1 MLILNKVYNKTIDWT
16 VHLLESDKYSEQ
28 RETFKR
34 VNNVKCGGTDLS
46 EPITF
51 HRAAIMSINKKSK
64 ASNHEEIEH

>member
-1 MLILNKVYNKTIDWT
+1 M
-16 VHLLESDKYSEQ
+16 ESDKYSEQ

-51 HRAAIMSINKKSK
+51 HRAAIMSFNKKSK
-64 ASNHEEIEH
+64 ASNHEEVEH